1 VLRPAKLRLL
11 LGFPARSR
19 FFARFVRGRGS
30 QVLYLTLDPFP
41 LFSPPPLLPWPAG
54 GARRE
59 AATSKQPIYLNN
71 PSLTRPAGT
80 VTMEEER
87 QPRQA
92 QALLKKNPKQ
102 RQWLVL
108 LRD

>member
-1 VLRPAKLRLL
+1 
-11 LGFPARSR
+11 
-19 FFARFVRGRGS
+19 
-30 QVLYLTLDPFP
+30 
-41 LFSPPPLLPWPAG
+41 
-54 GARRE
+54 
-59 AATSKQPIYLNN
+59 
-71 PSLTRPAGT
+71 
-80 VTMEEER
+80 MEEER